1 MNAPGNSSFQ
11 LAAALSVGLHVAVLV
26 LPGPAGASL
35 TAGTSPAPRLSARL
49 LAPPASAAPTPP
61 ARAPMPRLAAAQP
74 PGVVTR
80 PPAPALAAPSAV
92 AAASAT
98 PLAASAPA
106 LTAEPTAAPA
116 GPPAA
121 GAPAITAAASRAT
134 DSEAAADV
142 PPEHRADYL
151 NNPKPN
157 YPKFARDRGQQGRV
171 LLAVHV
177 GADGRPL
184 TVRLERSSGFPLLD
198 AAAQEAVERWRFVP
212 ARRGQ
217 TPVEAW
223 AQVPIAFGLAQP

>member
-1 MNAPGNSSFQ
+1 MNAPETASFQ

-35 TAGTSPAPRLSARL
+35 TAGTPPAPRLSARL
-49 LAPPASAAPTPP
+49 LTPPASAAPTPP
-61 ARAPMPRLAAAQP
+61 ARAPTPRLAAARP
-74 PGVVTR
+74 PGVVTH
-80 PPAPALAAPSAV
+80 PPVPAHAAPSPV
-92 AAASAT
+92 PAASAT
-98 PLAASAPA
+98 PMATSTP
-106 LTAEPTAAPA
+106 TSNTEPTVEPAAPA
-116 GPPAA
+116 AA
-121 GAPAITAAASRAT
+121 VAPAITAASRAP
-134 DSEAAADV
+134 DSEAAVDV

-151 NNPKPN
+151 DNPKPH

-171 LLAVHV
+171 LLAVRV

-223 AQVPIAFGLAQP
+223 AQVPIAFGLAPP